1 MHTILVEEKKGYFPS
16 ASAIDRTRKLLDNH
30 AMKLIGWERKLTQ
43 YGEVY
48 YMNYD
53 NVIRHLLKAT
63 NLYEKA
69 QRTSVSIAFTAD
81 GALLLK
87 S

>member
-1 MHTILVEEKKGYFPS
+1 MHTILVEEKKGYFPL
-16 ASAIDRTRKLLDNH
+16 ASAIDRTRKLFDNH

-69 QRTSVSIAFTAD
+69 QRTSVSIVFTAD
-81 GALLLK
+81 GA
-87 S
+87 